1 MRVSQTSVQNS
12 SSKLTLAQT
21 RTRTRIT
28 TRIVRT
34 PELSFHMFRANIRAD
49 EDEDEN
55 KDEDSKCA
63 LSIDDSQR

>member
-1 MRVSQTSVQNS
+1 M
-12 SSKLTLAQT
+12 
-21 RTRTRIT
+21 T

-34 PELSFHMFRANIRAD
+34 PELSFYIFRANIRAD

-63 LSIDDSQR
+63 LLIDDLQR